1 MCCLQKGIQ
10 MIYFLYGNDTYRL
23 KKTIDAMREKY
34 GDSSGMNSSL
44 YEADYDI
51 EKIRSD
57 MMSLPFLSDKR
68 LVIIKNIISA
78 KGIDG
83 KKIVEMLD
91 KKPDSTVA
99 VFIEEGEPDKRTAL
113 FKRLTKEKSK
123 ELNLLQGGEL
133 IKWIKAETA
142 KQGGQIDTK
151 EANML
156 AGYYGGDLWQL
167 KNEIQKLVSYDKEI
181 TEESVEKLS
190 VANINVKIFDLTDA
204 ITQKSREKAFKVLSE
219 LLDSGENGMYIL
231 SMIQWQVRNLALV
244 YDLKNSNERDIA
256 SKAKMNPYIVKK
268 TLSATRKIE
277 SIDTIKNYYSL
288 IIEAENDIKTG
299 AKDPDV
305 SLELL
310 VNKLM
315 D

>member
-1 MCCLQKGIQ
+1 
-10 MIYFLYGNDTYRL
+10 MIYFVYGNDTYRL
-23 KKTIDAMREKY
+23 KKTVDAMREKY
-34 GDSSGMNSSL
+34 EDSSGMNSCVF
-44 YEADYDI
+44 DGNYDI

-57 MMSLPFLSDKR
+57 VMSLPFLADKR
-68 LVIIKNIISA
+68 LVIIKNILGA

-83 KKIVEMLD
+83 KKMIEILD
-91 KKPDSTVA
+91 KKPDSTVML
-99 VFIEEGEPDKRTAL
+99 FIEEGEPDKRTSL
-113 FKRLTKEKSK
+113 FKRLMKEKSK

-133 IKWIKAETA
+133 LKWIKAEA
-142 KQGGQIDTK
+142 EKNGGTIETK

-167 KNEIQKLVSYDKEI
+167 KNEIQKLISYDKKI
-181 TEESVEKLS
+181 TEESIDKLS
-190 VANINVKIFDLTDA
+190 VANVNVKIFDLTDA
-204 ITQKSREKAFKVLSE
+204 ITAKNREKAFKILSD
-219 LLDSGENGMYIL
+219 LLDSGENEMYIL

-244 YDLKNSNERDIA
+244 YDLKDSNERDIA

-277 SIDTIKNYYSL
+277 SLDTIKAYYGL
-288 IIEAENDIKTG
+288 IIGAENDIKTG
-299 AKDPDV
+299 VKDPDI

-310 VNKLM
+310 VNKLT